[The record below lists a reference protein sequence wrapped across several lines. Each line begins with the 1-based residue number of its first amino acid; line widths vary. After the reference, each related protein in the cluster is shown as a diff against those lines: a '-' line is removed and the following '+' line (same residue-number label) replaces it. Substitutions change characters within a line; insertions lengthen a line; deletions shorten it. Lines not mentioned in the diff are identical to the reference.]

1 MNFKMF
7 KALYRMG
14 YFNHTPI
21 KTIGDLQKFIK
32 KDGEENGNEIETI
45 QD

>member
-7 KALYRMG
+7 MALYRMG

-32 KDGEENGNEIETI
+32 KDGGENGNKTETI